1 MENPKDHR
9 QKNTADFNIDD
20 YAVVCFVED
29 VDQANE
35 RQTLLESNDIPAI
48 VQGKEASGDENT
60 FAIFV
65 PEERLDEA
73 HELIE
78 AQVTYDDYYDFPFA
92 DDEEEEDFD
101 SMYDDESY

>member
-1 MENPKDHR
+1 MENPEDR
-9 QKNTADFNIDD
+9 RDKNTTDINMDE
-20 YAVVCFVED
+20 YAVLCFVED
-29 VDQANE
+29 VDQARE
-35 RQTLLESNDIPAI
+35 RQNLLESNDIPAL

-78 AQVTYDDYYDFPFA
+78 AQITFDDYYDFPFA
-92 DDEEEEDFD
+92 DEDEEEDFD
-101 SMYDDESY
+101 TMYDEPY